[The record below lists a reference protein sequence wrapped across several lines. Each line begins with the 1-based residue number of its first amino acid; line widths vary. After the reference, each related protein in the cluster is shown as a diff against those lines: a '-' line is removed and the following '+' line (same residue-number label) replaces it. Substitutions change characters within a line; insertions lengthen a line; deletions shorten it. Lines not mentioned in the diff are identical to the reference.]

1 MAIKKPYG
9 GEIAMD
15 KQRDFDLEKMDDW
28 YTAHFEELVKKYG
41 GKAIAVVE
49 GKIVAVADTE
59 KEADQMARETHPDDA
74 ALVLSIP
81 MEEELVCLL

>member
-1 MAIKKPYG
+1 MK
-9 GEIAMD
+9 E
-15 KQRDFDLEKMDDW
+15 QQEFDLEKMDSW
-28 YTAHFEELVKKYG
+28 YAAHFEELVREYA

-49 GKIVAVADTE
+49 GKVVAVADTE
-59 KEADQMARETHPDDA
+59 KEADQLARELYPGAT